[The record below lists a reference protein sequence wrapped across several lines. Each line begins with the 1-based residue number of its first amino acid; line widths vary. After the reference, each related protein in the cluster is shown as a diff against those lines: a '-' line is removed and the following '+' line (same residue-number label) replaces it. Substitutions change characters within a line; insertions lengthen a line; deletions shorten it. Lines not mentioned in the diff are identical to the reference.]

1 VKASSDAPEAK
12 RTFEGLP
19 LVTADGHTRA
29 STGIGPRGGPEDRGS
44 SNDQRSSR
52 ERSGADAHGG
62 DPHRAL
68 VERVQREVPYA
79 TTAFS
84 ELVDTLGSSVFA
96 RARRILGSSE
106 DAEDALQEVFL
117 RVFRSIAE
125 FRFDRPFVH
134 WLQVIT
140 LNTCRQA
147 LRTRRREQR
156 RRDALEIEPL
166 PPASQPVLDPVL
178 RRILGDLLDGLEP
191 DTRVCI
197 VLRLIEDRS
206 YAEIAADLDVKEAT
220 VRKRVQRGAQ
230 RLRRLYAER
239 VRRDSET

>member
-1 VKASSDAPEAK
+1 MKASSDAPEAK

-140 LNTCRQA
+140 LNTCRQGHGCRGPHNQCA
-147 LRTRRREQR
+147 SGLGPRTR
-156 RRDALEIEPL
+156 LEGGLMLEVHGSSVVRLVIGAAR
-166 PPASQPVLDPVL
+166 ASGNPFL
-178 RRILGDLLDGLEP
+178 RQIGIS
-191 DTRVCI
+191 T
-197 VLRLIEDRS
+197 
-206 YAEIAADLDVKEAT
+206 K
-220 VRKRVQRGAQ
+220 
-230 RLRRLYAER
+230 
-239 VRRDSET
+239 